1 MGKVALIVT
10 ETATNLFKHA
20 AEGQL
25 IVRPLCSGNESG
37 LEIMTVDRD
46 PGIGHVH
53 ECLRDGYSTAG
64 SPGTGLGAISRL
76 SSTFDIYSAPGK
88 GTTLFSE
95 IRKAPGACES
105 SLSAPASPMRVGCF
119 SISIAKPGEDVN
131 GDNWATE
138 KNRCW
143 GGFRRRGRRGEWP
156 GRRAGIERGS
166 AGFWRT
172 SWTAACGN
180 SRAIHSGLR
189 PTRGAAIALAHANAD
204 EGVVR

>member
-1 MGKVALIVT
+1 
-10 ETATNLFKHA
+10 
-20 AEGQL
+20 
-25 IVRPLCSGNESG
+25 
-37 LEIMTVDRD
+37 
-46 PGIGHVH
+46 
-53 ECLRDGYSTAG
+53 
-64 SPGTGLGAISRL
+64 
-76 SSTFDIYSAPGK
+76 
-88 GTTLFSE
+88 
-95 IRKAPGACES
+95 
-105 SLSAPASPMRVGCF
+105 
-119 SISIAKPGEDVN
+119 GEDVN
-131 GDNWATE
+131 GDNWASE

-204 EGVVR
+204 EGVVRQRGVENRYRGSTVHDKTAARGCQRMALTRC